1 MKRRRRGRR
10 ERGFTLIELMI
21 ALVVSSLLIGMIFA
35 IFIRMSVA
43 YRGQQQVAEVQT
55 KLAAARAR
63 IELDAKMAGLHMN
76 HGFHMATLVS
86 GELQRPIRVTAP
98 AGGGPDEVA
107 FYFADPTLAAVTRP
121 VTGTCNKEQC
131 SQIHSTAGFEPDD
144 VVVMSTPVVENDD
157 QFSGEQ
163 VVRFE
168 ACVFQLQSV
177 GPGTFVFSTSPPWG
191 TPSSSHCLYAPVVGK
206 TVYYKLGVR
215 HWRIDPTRPAEG
227 VLQVSKLGAL
237 IGLSD
242 WEDQGYGFTDLQI
255 ATQYYE
261 HLDPTPDLPDPDEEP
276 DLDWYSGPDQEN
288 LTRPGTLAKFKERT
302 PIQITISLVARTD
315 RDVEG
320 IASAATPKLTI
331 TGNENYNTISDR
343 DSILLPSTLPALT
356 GNRIYR
362 YTTFQVDLR
371 NIGVGR

>member
-1 MKRRRRGRR
+1 MSGRACAERR

-63 IELDAKMAGLHMN
+63 IELDAKRAGFRMN
-76 HGFHMATLVS
+76 HGFHMALDP
-86 GELQRPIRVTAP
+86 GQLQRPIRVTAP

-107 FYFADPTLAAVTRP
+107 FYFADPALAAVTRP
-121 VTGTCNKEQC
+121 GSGTCNREQC
-131 SQIHSTAGFEPDD
+131 GQIHSTAGFEPDD
-144 VVVMSTPVVENDD
+144 VVVMSTPAFEADP

-163 VVRFE
+163 VVRFK
-168 ACVFQLQSV
+168 ACVLQLQSV

-191 TPSSSHCLYAPVVGK
+191 SSGNVHCPDGPTPGK
-206 TVYYKLGVR
+206 TAFYKLGVR
-215 HWRIDPTRPAEG
+215 HWRIDPARPAEG

-237 IGLSD
+237 LGLSD

-255 ATQYYE
+255 ATRYYE
-261 HLDPTPDLPDPDEEP
+261 SPDTNGDLTDPDELPEY
-276 DLDWYSGPDQEN
+276 DWYSGPDQEN
-288 LTRPGTLAKFKERT
+288 LTRPGTLDDFQKRT

-320 IASAATPKLTI
+320 IASTATPKLTI
-331 TGNENYNTISDR
+331 PGNENYNTTSDR
-343 DSILLPSTLPALT
+343 SSIPLPSALPALA